1 MYLSQLRRAFAL
13 AGLVGLWAFGA
24 SAQTAPAPA
33 APPPT
38 PIAFQ
43 DALLKAANDL
53 FSKANLESA
62 PAKVVLVID
71 PLIDGVTGAQSIATQ
86 SMERRII
93 ELVKRSYPR
102 FEVTRF
108 STAAIAKSPVVLIGT
123 FTAINNAGV
132 AGGARDA
139 YRICL
144 ALADLSAKKII
155 SKGVSRAL
163 PAGIDATPVA
173 FFSESPVFAKDT
185 AIDSYIKSCQ
195 GTRPGDAIDPVY
207 ADRILVAALV
217 NDAIEAYNAK
227 RYKDALE
234 LYQSAGR
241 TPGGEQLRVLN
252 GIYLANSK
260 LNRRDA
266 AAEAFGKAVDYG
278 LKGDR
283 LAVKFLFRPGSTQF
297 VADRRESG
305 PYAVWL
311 KQVAQRTAK
320 ASACLE
326 IVGHT
331 SPTGP
336 AALNDRLSILR
347 AEYVKDRLQD
357 GAKGLHQRL
366 IATGVGSRELIVGTG
381 RDDPSDALDRRVEFK
396 TVKC

>member
-1 MYLSQLRRAFAL
+1 MRACAL
-13 AGLVGLWAFGA
+13 IGLVVLSPLRA
-24 SAQTAPAPA
+24 SAQTAPAA
-33 APPPT
+33 PPT

-43 DALLKAANDL
+43 EALLKAANDL

-62 PAKVVLVID
+62 SPKVALVVD

-86 SMERRII
+86 SMEKRII

-132 AGGARDA
+132 AGGERDA

-144 ALADLSAKKII
+144 ALIDLGAKKVI
-155 SKGVSRAL
+155 SKGVARAL
-163 PAGIDATPVA
+163 PTGIDATPVA
-173 FFSESPVFAKDT
+173 FFNESPVFARDT
-185 AIDSYIKSCQ
+185 ATDSYIKSCQ
-195 GTRPGDAIDPVY
+195 GTRSGDAIDPAY
-207 ADRILVAALV
+207 ADRILVAAII

-227 RYKDALE
+227 RYRESLE
-234 LYQSAGR
+234 LYQSASR

-252 GIYLANSK
+252 GMYLANWR

-266 AAEAFGKAVDYG
+266 AADAFGKAVDHG

-283 LAVKFLFRPGSTQF
+283 LAVKFLFRPGSMQF
-297 VADRRESG
+297 VTDRRESG

-311 KQVAQRTAK
+311 KQVAERTAK
-320 ASACLE
+320 AGACLE

-347 AEYVKDRLQD
+347 ADYVKDRLQEQ
-357 GAKGLHQRL
+357 AKGLHQRL
-366 IATGVGSRELIVGTG
+366 IATGVGSREVIVGTG
-381 RDDPSDALDRRVEFK
+381 KDDASDALDRRVEFK
-396 TVKC
+396 TIKC